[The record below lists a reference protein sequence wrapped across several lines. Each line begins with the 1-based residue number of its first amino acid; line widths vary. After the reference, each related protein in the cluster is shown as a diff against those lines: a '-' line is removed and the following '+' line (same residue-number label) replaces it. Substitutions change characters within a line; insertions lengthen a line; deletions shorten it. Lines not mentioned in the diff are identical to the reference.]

1 MTNECKSIKKNLDHA
16 INLIFI
22 RCKSMTSPCQL
33 NSLVAKV
40 RNIGL
45 GPWVLVPPYHD
56 AGPVAV
62 QVQDP
67 TPLKVVVLIEPV
79 LQGQISV
86 DTLRCRPQYQL
97 RPRG

>member
-16 INLIFI
+16 INLIII

-33 NSLVAKV
+33 NSLVPKV
-40 RNIGL
+40 GNIGL

-79 LQGQISV
+79 LQGQIPV

-97 RPRG
+97 GPRG

>member
-1 MTNECKSIKKNLDHA
+1 MAHGAGVGASSGNKKLNASAQQTKKNLDHA

-33 NSLVAKV
+33 NSLVPKV
-40 RNIGL
+40 GNIGL
-45 GPWVLVPPYHD
+45 GPRVLMPPYHD

-79 LQGQISV
+79 L
-86 DTLRCRPQYQL
+86 
-97 RPRG
+97 